1 MPPTTI
7 IQEIAMLLVA
17 VNAPH
22 KLLFSLI
29 SSDGL
34 SSRPPLHAPVAL
46 DHVLDFLLC
55 DAIVL
60 GPGRKL
66 LAKKNIH
73 F

>member
-17 VNAPH
+17 MNAPH
-22 KLLFSLI
+22 RLLFSLI
-29 SSDGL
+29 VCDGL
-34 SSRPPLHAPVAL
+34 PSRPPLHAPVAL

-55 DAIVL
+55 DALVL
-60 GPGRKL
+60 GSGRKL
-66 LAKKNIH
+66 LAKNIY